1 MSSALVTGASSG
13 IGREISKALASE
25 VDRLVVTARSADEL
39 HTLKKEL
46 SDLTSVEVIIA
57 DLSIQS
63 EVEKVVQKAGDIDI
77 LVNNAGYGIYGRI
90 VDQDSDELVGIV
102 DLNIRAPFPL
112 RDPQCSSHANY
123 LCFTMQ
129 SSLLRGWI

>member
-102 DLNIRAPFPL
+102 DLNIRAL
-112 RDPQCSSHANY
+112 TY
-123 LCFTMQ
+123 LGHHYAGDMARRGTGRIL
-129 SSLLRGWI
+129 SLIHI